1 MIKVLQAGFYS
12 TIQDGGRFGYE
23 EYGVPVSGAL
33 DQYSAQLANMLLAN
47 EEKDAV
53 MEITMSGPQLEFQVS
68 TFICVTGALM
78 QPRLNEVSLKQN
90 RTVACEPGDRL
101 TFGRVVSGFRAYL
114 AVAGGFQTEE
124 VMNSRSMFS
133 PVTSNR
139 TVRKGDLLPIAS
151 DVWPRGRQNATVK
164 PIQNFEQ
171 QLAIDVAPGP
181 EFGLLTEDQ
190 RARLFA
196 KEFTISK
203 NNNRMAYQL
212 EEQFPNA
219 LPPIITSLVLP
230 GTVQL
235 TPSGNLILLL
245 RDCQTTGGY
254 PRILQ
259 LQDAAMN
266 SLAQKYTGQPIRFKL
281 A

>member
-1 MIKVLQAGFYS
+1 MIKVIQAGFYS
-12 TIQDGGRFGYE
+12 TIQDCGRFGYE
-23 EYGVPVSGAL
+23 EYGVPASGAL
-33 DQYSAQLANMLLAN
+33 DRYSAQLANLLLAN
-47 EEKDAV
+47 EERDAV
-53 MEITMSGPQLEFQVS
+53 MEITMTGPQLEFQVS

-78 QPRLNEVSLKQN
+78 QPKLNATSLKQN

-101 TFGRVVSGFRAYL
+101 TFGKVVSGYRVYL
-114 AVAGGFQTEE
+114 AVAGGFQTEV

-139 TVRKGDLLPIAS
+139 TINKGDVLPISS
-151 DVWPRGRQNATVK
+151 DVWPRGRHNAIVK

-171 QLAIDVAPGP
+171 QLAIDVMPGP

-190 RARLFA
+190 KALLFS

-212 EEQFPNA
+212 EETFPNT
-219 LPPIITSLVLP
+219 LPPMITSLVLP

-235 TPSGNLILLL
+235 TPSGNLILLMH
-245 RDCQTTGGY
+245 DCQTTGGY

-259 LQDAAMN
+259 LYDAAMN
-266 SLAQKYTGQPIRFKL
+266 SVAQKYTGQRIRFTL